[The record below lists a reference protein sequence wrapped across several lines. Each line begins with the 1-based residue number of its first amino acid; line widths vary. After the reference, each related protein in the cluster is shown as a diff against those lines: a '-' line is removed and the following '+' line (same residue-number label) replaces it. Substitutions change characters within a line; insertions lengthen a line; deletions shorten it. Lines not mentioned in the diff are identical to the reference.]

1 MSRGNLSLTTLNG
14 VARRRRETFCEGA
27 GCGQYLRLEFLLL
40 GLTSAAPEP
49 EYSSLF
55 GDYLQTKDGG
65 SVPSLVE
72 IESSTGRSDRL
83 DVAPLQPRAL
93 AVDVFRP
100 VDSGRPLTLASA
112 SPDVDLPIID
122 SLATDTDVTG
132 SVGTETDTPRGSEVS
147 LDDLC
152 SALYTSAQN
161 NDLPVPFF
169 ANLIWQESR
178 LRDDVVSKKGAMG
191 IAQFMPEVAAENGLD
206 DPFDPLQAI
215 PASARFL
222 HELRLQFGN
231 LGFVAAAYNAGAHR
245 VAEWL
250 ERRGSLPRE
259 TRNYVVRVTGLSVDA
274 WRKMP
279 VDNDALTFV
288 SAPAL
293 PQPAGLR
300 QRRAGAIGTGA
311 MGRGQAGAGETRRAA
326 GRRLMTR
333 DSTTR
338 ESTSP
343 NTGVVTSANTTGT
356 KRARTGHDRH
366 AAKREAEHTPR
377 GAREKRKT
385 A

>member
-1 MSRGNLSLTTLNG
+1 VSRDNLLLTTLSD
-14 VARRRRETFCEGA
+14 VARRRRETFCKWGGMRPILA
-27 GCGQYLRLEFLLL
+27 FGILLL
-40 GLTSAAPEP
+40 GLNSAAPEP
-49 EYSSLF
+49 EYSLLS

-83 DVAPLQPRAL
+83 DVAPLQPHAL

-100 VDSGRPLTLASA
+100 VYSGHTLALASA
-112 SPDVDLPIID
+112 SPEVDLPIID

-132 SVGTETDTPRGSEVS
+132 SVGTETDTTRGSEVS

-152 SALYTSAQN
+152 SALYTSARN

-178 LRDDVVSKKGAMG
+178 LHDDVVSKKGAMG
-191 IAQFMPEVAAENGLD
+191 IAQFMPEVAAEKGLN

-259 TRNYVVRVTGLSVDA
+259 TRDYVVRVTGLSVDA

-279 VDNDALTFV
+279 VDSDALTFV
-288 SAPAL
+288 TRLPCRSLPAFAGVEQEQSEEAQWDEAKL
-293 PQPAGLR
+293 EQAKLDVLPAGDVTP
-300 QRRAGAIGTGA
+300 ADN
-311 MGRGQAGAGETRRAA
+311 TRKHVAEHRH
-326 GRRLMTR
+326 GHE
-333 DSTTR
+333 R
-338 ESTSP
+338 EHD
-343 NTGVVTSANTTGT
+343 
-356 KRARTGHDRH
+356 RHEARTSGRERH
-366 AAKREAEHTPR
+366 AAKREVEHKPR
-377 GAREKRKT
+377 GTREKHKT

>member
-1 MSRGNLSLTTLNG
+1 MRPILAFGI
-14 VARRRRETFCEGA
+14 
-27 GCGQYLRLEFLLL
+27 LLL
-40 GLTSAAPEP
+40 GLNSAAPEP
-49 EYSSLF
+49 EYSLLF

-65 SVPSLVE
+65 SVRSLVE
-72 IESSTGRSDRL
+72 IESSIGRSDRL

-100 VDSGRPLTLASA
+100 AYTGHTLALASA

-132 SVGTETDTPRGSEVS
+132 SVGTEADTTRGSEVS

-152 SALYTSAQN
+152 SALYTSARN

-178 LRDDVVSKKGAMG
+178 LHDDVVSKKGAMG
-191 IAQFMPEVAAENGLD
+191 IAQFMPEVAAEKGLNN
-206 DPFDPLQAI
+206 PFDPLQAI

-259 TRNYVVRVTGLSVDA
+259 TRDYVVRVTGLSVEA
-274 WRKMP
+274 WRKIP
-279 VDNDALTFV
+279 VDSDALTFV
-288 SAPAL
+288 TRLPCRSLPAFASVEQEQSEEAQWDEAKLEQAKLDVL
-293 PQPAGLR
+293 PAEDVTPADNTRKHVAEHRHGHER
-300 QRRAGAIGTGA
+300 EHDRHEARSS
-311 MGRGQAGAGETRRAA
+311 GRE
-326 GRRLMTR
+326 
-333 DSTTR
+333 
-338 ESTSP
+338 
-343 NTGVVTSANTTGT
+343 
-356 KRARTGHDRH
+356 RH
-366 AAKREAEHTPR
+366 AAKREVEHKPR
-377 GAREKRKT
+377 GTHEKHKT

>member
-1 MSRGNLSLTTLNG
+1 LLTTLND
-14 VARRRRETFCEGA
+14 VARRRRETFCKRGGMRPILA
-27 GCGQYLRLEFLLL
+27 FGILLL
-40 GLTSAAPEP
+40 GLNSAAPEP
-49 EYSSLF
+49 EYSLLF

-100 VDSGRPLTLASA
+100 VYSGHTLALASV
-112 SPDVDLPIID
+112 SPDIDLPVID
-122 SLATDTDVTG
+122 SLATGTVDTDVTG
-132 SVGTETDTPRGSEVS
+132 ALGTENDTARGSEVS

-152 SALYTSAQN
+152 KALYTSAQN

-178 LRDDVVSKKGAMG
+178 LRDDVVSKKGAIG
-191 IAQFMPEVAAENGLD
+191 IAQFMPQVAAEKGLD

-222 HELRLQFGN
+222 HELRMQFGN
-231 LGFVAAAYNAGAHR
+231 LGFVAAAYNAGARR

-279 VDNDALTFV
+279 VDGDSLTFV
-288 SAPAL
+288 
-293 PQPAGLR
+293 
-300 QRRAGAIGTGA
+300 
-311 MGRGQAGAGETRRAA
+311 
-326 GRRLMTR
+326 RRLPCRSLPAFASVEQEQSEEAQWDEAKLEQTKLDVLPAADVTPADNTR
-333 DSTTR
+333 KHDAR
-338 ESTSP
+338 KH
-343 NTGVVTSANTTGT
+343 VVDHSHAHE
-356 KRARTGHDRH
+356 HDRH
-366 AAKREAEHTPR
+366 EARNTGHVHHTAKREAEHGPR
-377 GAREKRKT
+377 GTREKHKT

>member
-1 MSRGNLSLTTLNG
+1 
-14 VARRRRETFCEGA
+14 
-27 GCGQYLRLEFLLL
+27 LLL
-40 GLTSAAPEP
+40 GLNNAAPEP
-49 EYSSLF
+49 EYSTLV
-55 GDYLQTKDGG
+55 GGYLTKDGS

-83 DVAPLQPRAL
+83 DVAPLQPRAV
-93 AVDVFRP
+93 AVAVLRP
-100 VDSGRPLTLASA
+100 VYSGRTLMLASA
-112 SPDVDLPIID
+112 GSDVDLPVID
-122 SLATDTDVTG
+122 SLGTNTDVTG
-132 SVGTETDTPRGSEVS
+132 SLGNGNDTARGGEVS

-191 IAQFMPEVAAENGLD
+191 IAQFMPEVAAEKGLD

-222 HELRLQFGN
+222 HELRMQFGN
-231 LGFVAAAYNAGAHR
+231 LGFVAAAYNAGARR

-274 WRKMP
+274 WRKIR

-288 SAPAL
+288 KPLPCRSLPAFASVEQEQSDEAQWDEARLEQAKLAVL
-293 PQPAGLR
+293 P
-300 QRRAGAIGTGA
+300 
-311 MGRGQAGAGETRRAA
+311 AA
-326 GRRLMTR
+326 DMTPTKTPKHDAR
-333 DSTTR
+333 KHAAEHGHAR
-338 ESTSP
+338 VRYEAR
-343 NTGVVTSANTTGT
+343 NTAHD
-356 KRARTGHDRH
+356 GHH
-366 AAKREAEHTPR
+366 AAKREAEHRPH
-377 GAREKRKT
+377 GAREKHKT